1 MKKALSL
8 ILAALLCALT
18 LPACGEKGS
27 ENAVYVT
34 VANGDLLLTYDAVE
48 LSDSDGDGTL
58 TVNDALY
65 LAHEENFEGGA
76 ASGYASEST
85 DYGLSLAKLWG
96 IDNGGSFGYIVNNA
110 SAMSLTDPVK
120 AGDHVVA
127 FAYTDLTAW
136 SDTYS
141 FFDVTEVSAGDITLT
156 LTQNGYDEAWNAIT
170 LPVEGAIITVDGVAT
185 EYVTDAEGKVT
196 LNAKKGAVIS
206 AVSESLTLV
215 PPVCVVK

>member
-1 MKKALSL
+1 MKRTLSL
-8 ILAALLCALT
+8 ILAAFMCTFFISSCSDA
-18 LPACGEKGS
+18 ES
-27 ENAVYVT
+27 NNAVYVT
-34 VANGDLLLTYDAVE
+34 VANGDLLLAYDAVE
-48 LSDSDGDGTL
+48 LSDTDGDGAL

-76 ASGYASEST
+76 ASGYANEST
-85 DYGLSLAKLWG
+85 DFGLSLAKLWG
-96 IDNGGSFGYIVNNA
+96 IDNGGSYGYLVNNA

-136 SDTYS
+136 SDTYC
-141 FFDVTEVSAGDITLT
+141 FFDVTEVSAGEITLT
-156 LTQNGYDEAWNAIT
+156 LTQNGYDEAWNTIT
-170 LPVEGAIITVDGVAT
+170 LPVEGALITVDGAAT
-185 EYVTDAEGKVT
+185 EYITDSNGKVT
-196 LNAKKGAVIS
+196 FTAEKGAVIS